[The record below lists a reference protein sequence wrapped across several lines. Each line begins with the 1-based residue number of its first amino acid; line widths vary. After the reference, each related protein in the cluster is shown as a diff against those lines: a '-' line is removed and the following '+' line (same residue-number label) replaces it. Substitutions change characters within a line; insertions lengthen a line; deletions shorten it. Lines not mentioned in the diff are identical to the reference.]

1 MHAWICSAHFVGGAK
16 SNDPL
21 SPAYI
26 PSIFIHVESPV
37 KRKSERDMIRYER
50 NKATRKRKFEE
61 YLKEE
66 PQADHNSEPE
76 IEVPAVA
83 TMTALSM
90 YYINQLEEENQHLRE
105 ENHSL
110 KDVIAKQEMHEHSFR
125 DNPTKVKFYTGL
137 PSFATLMVMFEFV
150 APYIPSIRCVLPMFQ
165 QFLMVLM
172 KLQLNPADQDLA
184 YRFGVH
190 QSTVSR
196 NFRKWIDILYDRLH
210 PLILWPEREQLL
222 KTMPLEFRQ
231 SFRKCVI
238 IIDCFEIFVERATD
252 LKARAQTWSNYKHH
266 NTVKFLIGITPQ
278 GTISFI
284 SKGWGGRVSDRY
296 LTEKCGLL
304 EKLLPGDVL
313 LADRGFNV
321 QESAGVYC
329 AEVKIPPFTKGKS
342 QLSKFEVDP
351 SRKLSQVRIHVERVI
366 RLLRQK
372 FTILESTLPINM
384 IMCTHED
391 DCSMI
396 DKIVTVCSALCNCCE
411 SVVPFD

>member
-1 MHAWICSAHFVGGAK
+1 MSV
-16 SNDPL
+16 
-21 SPAYI
+21 
-26 PSIFIHVESPV
+26 FIHVESPV

-61 YLKEE
+61 YLKKE
-66 PQADHNSEPE
+66 PHNSEPK

-125 DNPTKVKFYTGL
+125 ENLTKVKFYTGL

-150 APYIPSIRCVLPMFQ
+150 APYVPSTRVLPMFQ

-172 KLQLNPADQDLA
+172 KLRLNLADQDLA

-190 QSTVSR
+190 QSTVSW

-238 IIDCFEIFVERATD
+238 IIDCIEIFMERATD
-252 LKARAQTWSNYKHH
+252 LKTRAQTWSNYKHH

-284 SKGWGGRVSDRY
+284 SKGWGGHVSD
-296 LTEKCGLL
+296 
-304 EKLLPGDVL
+304 
-313 LADRGFNV
+313 
-321 QESAGVYC
+321 
-329 AEVKIPPFTKGKS
+329 
-342 QLSKFEVDP
+342 
-351 SRKLSQVRIHVERVI
+351 
-366 RLLRQK
+366 
-372 FTILESTLPINM
+372 
-384 IMCTHED
+384 
-391 DCSMI
+391 
-396 DKIVTVCSALCNCCE
+396 
-411 SVVPFD
+411 